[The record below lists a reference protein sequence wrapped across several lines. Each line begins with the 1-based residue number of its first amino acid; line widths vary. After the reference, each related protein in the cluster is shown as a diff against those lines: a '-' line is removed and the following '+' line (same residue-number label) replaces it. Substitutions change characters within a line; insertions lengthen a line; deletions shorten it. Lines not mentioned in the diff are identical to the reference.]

1 MRERGDRRG
10 AIIRNLKAH
19 TSRLL
24 AVILIGQ
31 NLFLSAASASATTLA
46 TGWFGARYGVIISV
60 LFSTIALF
68 IFAEMTPKAIGAAS
82 PVAVSRAVAI
92 PLSWMMKVLSP
103 LAEVCVKLTNGLLR
117 IFGTPLVRPGLTE
130 EELKSVFNLG
140 ADEGV
145 IHRDEKRLLHKV
157 VEFGDKT
164 VRDIMVPRTKIV
176 ALPETAS
183 FADVRALLREQ
194 KLSRLPVYRGSID
207 NVVGV
212 LNAKDLF
219 DLSDADEQ
227 SFELAK
233 YVDPPFLVP
242 EFKRAEELFR
252 EMRRRHTHMAIVVD
266 EHGGT
271 AGLATIEDAIEAL
284 LGQIQDEYDE
294 EQPEFVAAGDRNYL
308 LDGSLRLDDLEEQ
321 FGIALPRDEAETIA
335 GHLMLRFG
343 RIPRK
348 AERWKGRFA
357 DFVIED
363 ATPTAIRKVRMIL
376 PGQAG
381 EKGAAVSPT
390 RTVTLIRGDG
400 IGPEVADA
408 VVAIL
413 EAARAPLAFE
423 EVVVGREAEK
433 RDGDPLPASA
443 LDAIRKTGLALKGP
457 VGTPIGKGFQ
467 SVNVRLRQTF
477 ELYANLRPVKNVPV
491 GRAASRAW
499 TWSSCA
505 RTPRTSTAASSTWSS
520 PAWSSR
526 LKIITEVASTRIAR
540 FAFEYARGER
550 PAARHGRPQGE
561 HHEAVGR
568 ALPRLLPQGGR

>member
-1 MRERGDRRG
+1 MDHSQTVLYVLAFVLSLVFSGFFAGSETALVALGRIDLQAMRERGDRRG
-10 AIIRNLKAH
+10 AIIRDLKAH

-46 TGWFGARYGVIISV
+46 TGWFGARYGVILSV
-60 LFSTIALF
+60 LFSTITLF

-82 PVAVSRAVAI
+82 PVAVARAVAI
-92 PLSWMMKVLSP
+92 PLNWMMKVLSP
-103 LAEVCVKLTNGLLR
+103 LAEVCVRLTNWLLR
-117 IFGTPLVRPGLTE
+117 LFGTPLARPGLTE

-145 IHRDEKRLLHKV
+145 IHREEKRLLHKV

-164 VRDIMVPRTKIV
+164 VRDIMVPRTKVV

-183 FADVRALLREQ
+183 FAAVRVLLREQ

-207 NVVGV
+207 NVVGI
-212 LNAKDLF
+212 LHAKDLF

-227 SFELAK
+227 TFTLSK

-348 AERWKGRFA
+348 GERWKGRFA

-363 ATPTAIRKVRMIL
+363 AAPTAIRKVRMIL
-376 PGQAG
+376 P
-381 EKGAAVSPT
+381 AAP
-390 RTVTLIRGDG
+390 
-400 IGPEVADA
+400 
-408 VVAIL
+408 
-413 EAARAPLAFE
+413 
-423 EVVVGREAEK
+423 EK
-433 RDGDPLPASA
+433 REQA
-443 LDAIRKTGLALKGP
+443 
-457 VGTPIGKGFQ
+457 
-467 SVNVRLRQTF
+467 
-477 ELYANLRPVKNVPV
+477 
-491 GRAASRAW
+491 
-499 TWSSCA
+499 
-505 RTPRTSTAASSTWSS
+505 
-520 PAWSSR
+520 
-526 LKIITEVASTRIAR
+526 
-540 FAFEYARGER
+540 
-550 PAARHGRPQGE
+550 
-561 HHEAVGR
+561 
-568 ALPRLLPQGGR
+568 